1 MNKVTKQN
9 LTEKQNNFV
18 HYLVVEGKN
27 PTDSA
32 RLSGYDYPTQSAYSL
47 TRNPSVIAIIRQT
60 RQTLYQTD
68 LSNIA
73 VQTLKDV
80 MQDPDAPAS
89 ARVSASRTVLE
100 LSGDLGKNALEQLN
114 NKNLSELTPD
124 ELGKLIDSWEEQRS
138 SVAKKIN

>member
-27 PTDSA
+27 PTESA
-32 RLSGYDYPTQSAYSL
+32 RLSGYEYPKQSAYSL

>member
-27 PTDSA
+27 PTESA
-32 RLSGYDYPTQSAYSL
+32 RLSGYDYPKQSAYSL

>member
-27 PTDSA
+27 PTESA
-32 RLSGYDYPTQSAYSL
+32 RLSGYDYPKQSAYSL

-100 LSGDLGKNALEQLN
+100 LSGDLGN

>member
-1 MNKVTKQN
+1 MSKVTKQN

-27 PTDSA
+27 PTESA
-32 RLSGYDYPTQSAYSL
+32 RLSGYDYPKQSAYSL

-100 LSGDLGKNALEQLN
+100 LSGDLGKNALDQQN

>member
-18 HYLVVEGKN
+18 HYLVVEVKN
-27 PTDSA
+27 PTESA
-32 RLSGYDYPTQSAYSL
+32 RLSGYDYPKQSAYSL

-100 LSGDLGKNALEQLN
+100 LSGDLGKNSLEQLN

>member
-1 MNKVTKQN
+1 MSKVTKQN
-9 LTEKQNNFV
+9 LTDKQNNFV

-27 PTDSA
+27 PTESA
-32 RLSGYDYPTQSAYSL
+32 RLSGYDYPKQSAYSL

-80 MQDPDAPAS
+80 MKDPDAPAS